1 MCGGARRM
9 RRGTTRSFPRVFG
22 YDEEGGGSIGA
33 PSSYL
38 FVVVHSR
45 DV

>member
-1 MCGGARRM
+1 MCGGARKM
-9 RRGTTRSFPRVFG
+9 RRGMTRSFPWVFG

>member
-1 MCGGARRM
+1 MCRGARRVC
-9 RRGTTRSFPRVFG
+9 RGWVFG

-38 FVVVHSR
+38 FVIVHSR